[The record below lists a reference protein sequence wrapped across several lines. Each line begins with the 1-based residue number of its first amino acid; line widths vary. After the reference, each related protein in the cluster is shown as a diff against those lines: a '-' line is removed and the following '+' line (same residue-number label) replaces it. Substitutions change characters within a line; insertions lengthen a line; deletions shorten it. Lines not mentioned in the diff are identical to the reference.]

1 MNLIR
6 LQAQIA
12 FVAAFLVVS
21 CIASGQ
27 EEKPIETGLCS
38 LIAHPKQFN
47 KKRVRINARV
57 ESAVIEGGTWLEDVS
72 CEPDGVELSVPDYI
86 RNHPEEHPDFK
97 ALDDAIRLQGNIGT
111 VGKKITATFT
121 GEFTSHAKRPKQVL
135 TLEKVEN
142 LDVKIEKPQSLLQ
155 APGSS

>member
-1 MNLIR
+1 
-6 LQAQIA
+6 
-12 FVAAFLVVS
+12 
-21 CIASGQ
+21 
-27 EEKPIETGLCS
+27 
-38 LIAHPKQFN
+38 
-47 KKRVRINARV
+47 
-57 ESAVIEGGTWLEDVS
+57 VIEGGTWLEDAS
-72 CEPDGVELSVPDYI
+72 CEPHGVELSVPDYI

-155 APGSS
+155 APGSSVGVSPKTGDLDIRITT